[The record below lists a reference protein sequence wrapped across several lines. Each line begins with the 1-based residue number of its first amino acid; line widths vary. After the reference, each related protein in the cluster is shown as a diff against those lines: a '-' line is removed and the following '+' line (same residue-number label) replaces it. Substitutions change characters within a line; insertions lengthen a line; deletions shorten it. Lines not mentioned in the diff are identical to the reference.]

1 MISSFILKV
10 FYFLKEIASRNHVNN
25 FKVDLELHSTVSKIF
40 SSALLLEIF
49 SKDVLLAY
57 FERQS
62 SSLFKGHSFS
72 IQKELGGG
80 GRESKTKE
88 WW

>member
-10 FYFLKEIASRNHVNN
+10 FYFLKEIASKNHVNN
-25 FKVDLELHSTVSKIF
+25 FKVDLELHCTISKIF
-40 SSALLLEIF
+40 ISTLLLET
-49 SKDVLLAY
+49 SSSHVLLAY

-72 IQKELGGG
+72 IQKELGE
-80 GRESKTKE
+80 RKNKTKQ
-88 WW
+88 W